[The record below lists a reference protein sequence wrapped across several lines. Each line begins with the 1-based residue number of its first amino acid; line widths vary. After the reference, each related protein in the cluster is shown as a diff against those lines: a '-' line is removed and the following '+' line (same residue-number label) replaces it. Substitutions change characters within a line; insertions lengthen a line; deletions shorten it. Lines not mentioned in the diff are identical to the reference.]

1 MKTTLSML
9 YQLQVLNDQ
18 LMSTDKKRDEHRQ
31 LCAQNES
38 DFKRLEELL
47 KRQSAALDEA
57 VKLKQQ
63 VTREIYVLSQ
73 NIFDVRH
80 KQGKVMSRIDYRL
93 EVRLD
98 RQLTNYQNA
107 LHVKFKELNQLL
119 WQIGE
124 PLRHPTFLKAAL
136 DGTDVPRD
144 AQERAT
150 RAEREAAS
158 SEKSVLALMDMERE
172 LQMSFAGFPLPGVSD
187 EELGPYLAG
196 LCLRVADQ
204 LKRVGG
210 VARYNQ
216 LLKLS
221 EAECRSLTESA
232 FDELTEEDQAVI
244 NAKHHTQEERR
255 AARER
260 VRYIEERFNA
270 SARSFTR
277 LGEEPRPKDYEGLLR
292 ACAELELDDLRAR
305 LAPALPL
312 SVEGDLPNS
321 KAPVCPRFKADCTI
335 NPEGFVHFFQEKRD
349 RLDDLRRR
357 MDKVEALQMME
368 VRAEES
374 KEQAKV
380 DLQSAL
386 KAQLPP
392 PLLRTFDRLAAT
404 RDRRAVAYIFERTFP
419 AKDSKSFPTRESSCS
434 ACQVTIPAS
443 LRQRVRR
450 FEELCR
456 CPSCQRVLVPFGSVE
471 FVKMEVDP
479 LLVSEEERVAMEV
492 RGEIEMI
499 PACSNCKNELYANK
513 ETREALVPKE
523 DLSSMC
529 PHCSSYIVPLTLSLS
544 APPSATPGDAEAG
557 DAAAV
562 RGGA

>member
-1 MKTTLSML
+1 MKSTLSML

-38 DFKRLEELL
+38 DFKKLEDLL
-47 KRQSAALDEA
+47 KKQSAALDEA
-57 VKLKQQ
+57 LRLKQQ
-63 VTREIYVLSQ
+63 VTREIHTLSQ
-73 NIFDVRH
+73 HIYDVRH

-98 RQLTNYQNA
+98 RQLTNYQNT

-136 DGTDVPRD
+136 DGTDVPREIHD
-144 AQERAT
+144 RVD
-150 RAEREAAS
+150 RAEREAIAA
-158 SEKSVLALMDMERE
+158 EKSVLALMDMERE
-172 LQMSFAGFPLPGVSD
+172 LQMAFAGFPVAGVSD
-187 EELGPYLAG
+187 EEMTDHCSA
-196 LCLRVADQ
+196 LCLRLADQ

-210 VARYNQ
+210 LARYNQ

-221 EAECRSLTESA
+221 DSECRSLSESA
-232 FDELTEEDQAVI
+232 FDELTAEDQEVI
-244 NAKHHTQEERR
+244 NAKQHSQEERK

-270 SARSFTR
+270 SARSFAR
-277 LGEEPRPKDYEGLLR
+277 LGDEPRPKEYEGMLR
-292 ACAELELDDLRAR
+292 ACAELTFEDQRER
-305 LAPALPL
+305 LSPVMPL
-312 SVEGDLPNS
+312 SVDGRLANS
-321 KAPVCPRFKADCTI
+321 KEPVCARFKEDCTI
-335 NPEGFVHFFQEKRD
+335 NPEGFLHYFQEKRD

-357 MDKVEALQMME
+357 MDKVEGLQLLE
-368 VRAEES
+368 VQAEES

-380 DLQSAL
+380 DLQATL
-386 KAQLPP
+386 KLEISPQN
-392 PLLRTFDRLAAT
+392 LRIFERLAAT
-404 RDRRAVAYIFERTFP
+404 RDRRAVAHIFERTFA
-419 AKDSKSFPTRESSCS
+419 AKDSKSLPTRESSCS

-450 FEELCR
+450 CAELCR
-456 CPSCQRVLVPFGSVE
+456 CPSCQRLLVPFGHVD

-479 LLVSEEERVAMEV
+479 LLVSEEERIAMEL

-513 ETREALVPKE
+513 EEREPLVPKE

-529 PHCSSYIVPLTLSLS
+529 PHCSAYIVPLTFPT
-544 APPSATPGDAEAG
+544 AQAAEAG